1 MYTKIIP
8 LLDRREIHL
17 REILPLILMVIKE
30 ALDKYLKY
38 VKSKLDNT
46 LNESNL
52 FIQIFMKNF

>member
-1 MYTKIIP
+1 MILEMYTKIIP
-8 LLDRREIHL
+8 LLEKREIHF

-52 FIQIFMKNF
+52 FI